1 MEQAIQSSKQM
12 LKEDDDKD
20 GDDREVKQAVV
31 VCEHAR
37 KAGKNLPGSRRRT
50 GEVSS
55 EWCSKLLRTLSFSCL
70 SGWTLAEL
78 GRGEKSCSSALRGA
92 GTSVEQ
98 VAPGPLNGSNL
109 SQL

>member
-55 EWCSKLLRTLSFSCL
+55 EWCSKLLRTFSLSAVSRDGRWL
-70 SGWTLAEL
+70 SL
-78 GRGEKSCSSALRGA
+78 GEGRRA
-92 GTSVEQ
+92 
-98 VAPGPLNGSNL
+98 AP
-109 SQL
+109 QH

>member
-55 EWCSKLLRTLSFSCL
+55 EWCSKLLRAFFQLSP
-70 SGWTLAEL
+70 GMD
-78 GRGEKSCSSALRGA
+78 A
-92 GTSVEQ
+92 G
-98 VAPGPLNGSNL
+98 
-109 SQL
+109 